1 LPKSKAY
8 YGMCARDRQCLP
20 DWENKMSEQF
30 EPVIVGFLCN
40 WCSYRAADLAG
51 TARIKYAPNMRAIR
65 VMCSGRVDPQFVLK
79 ALREGADGVMIAGC
93 HPGECH
99 YVEGNIKALRRF
111 LLLKNLLKQWGVEDE
126 RVQLVWASASEGNIL
141 AQAVDRMTE
150 QVRALGP
157 LRWKESVW
165 SENGHK
171 TTESIE
177 MVPVAEE
184 V

>member
-1 LPKSKAY
+1 
-8 YGMCARDRQCLP
+8 
-20 DWENKMSEQF
+20 MSEQY

-51 TARIKYAPNMRAIR
+51 TSRLQYAPNLRAIR

-79 ALREGADGVMIAGC
+79 ALREGADGVLIAGC

-111 LLLKNLLKQWGVEDE
+111 ILMKHMLRQLGVDEE
-126 RVQLVWASASEGNIL
+126 RVQLVWASASEGIVL
-141 AQAVDRMTE
+141 AEAINKMVQ
-150 QVRALGP
+150 QLRALGP
-157 LRWKESVW
+157 LRWQETVISGNGRPAESV
-165 SENGHK
+165 
-171 TTESIE
+171 
-177 MVPVAEE
+177 PVYEE

>member
-1 LPKSKAY
+1 
-8 YGMCARDRQCLP
+8 
-20 DWENKMSEQF
+20 MSEHF

-51 TARIKYAPNMRAIR
+51 TARIHYAPNMRPIR

-79 ALREGADGVMIAGC
+79 ALRYGADGVMIAGC

-111 LLLKNLLKQWGVEDE
+111 LLLKKMLNQLGVEE
-126 RVQLVWASASEGNIL
+126 ARVQLVWASASEGIIL
-141 AQAVDRMTE
+141 AKAVNRMTE
-150 QVRALGP
+150 EVRALGP
-157 LRWKESVW
+157 LNWQEKVLGR
-165 SENGHK
+165 ENGHVVSVQVE
-171 TTESIE
+171 TELES
-177 MVPVAEE
+177 EE

>member
-1 LPKSKAY
+1 
-8 YGMCARDRQCLP
+8 
-20 DWENKMSEQF
+20 MSEQF

-51 TARIKYAPNMRAIR
+51 TSRLQYAPNMRVIR

-79 ALREGADGVMIAGC
+79 ALKSGADGVLIAGC

-111 LLLKNLLKQWGVEDE
+111 RLLKRMLLQLGVEEE
-126 RVQLVWASASEGNIL
+126 RVQLVWASASEGIIL
-141 AQAVDRMTE
+141 AEAVDRMTE
-150 QVRALGP
+150 EVRALGP
-157 LRWKESVW
+157 LRWQETVMSG
-165 SENGHK
+165 NGYGPS
-171 TTESIE
+171 TMAEAA
-177 MVPVAEE
+177 PALEE